1 MSDTTKKYLDL
12 PGLQEYDAGV
22 KDALSKKANT
32 SDLANYL
39 TVANASAT
47 YATKEDLAN
56 VSVDIVVDD
65 ALSDTSTNPVQNK
78 VITEE
83 IQGLKEDLNSCLT
96 EEDLGNDQ
104 DIYEAKEDLI
114 PTCDAVNAYLNDFYL
129 PKEDDGDSLTIADGA
144 GNIVAQIDRSG
155 INSIDY
161 FVKGINISNIYATI
175 ASLEKYLKL
184 SGGSVTGDLSVAG
197 SFLVGGKPTARYLGN
212 NSPYLFIGTTAEYE
226 AANTAGT
233 IPVGTIVIITDD
245 DDNSSDDITTAVLGT
260 AKLGYMILG
269 SGSGSSGA
277 AI

>member
-104 DIYEAKEDLI
+104 DIYESKEDLI
-114 PTCDAVNAYLNDFYL
+114 PTCDAVNAYLEDF
-129 PKEDDGDSLTIADGA
+129 
-144 GNIVAQIDRSG
+144 
-155 INSIDY
+155 
-161 FVKGINISNIYATI
+161 
-175 ASLEKYLKL
+175 YLKL

-245 DDNSSDDITTAVLGT
+245 GDSSDDITTAVLGT

-269 SGSGSSGA
+269 NQ
-277 AI
+277 